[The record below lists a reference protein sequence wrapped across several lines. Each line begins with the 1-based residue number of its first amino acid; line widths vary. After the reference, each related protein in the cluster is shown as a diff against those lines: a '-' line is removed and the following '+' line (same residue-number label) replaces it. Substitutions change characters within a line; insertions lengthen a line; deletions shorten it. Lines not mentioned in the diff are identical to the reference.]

1 MINNIKKLA
10 EQINQEVQE
19 LTKAREG
26 LIEIKKKM
34 VEAGFSEDQA
44 CKKLATAIGGLDFRT
59 IKNWLRK
66 ETHLQDKKLL
76 RILLFIKVYE
86 EVEKNEMA

>member
-34 VEAGFSEDQA
+34 IEAGFSEDQA
-44 CKKLATAIGGLDFRT
+44 CKKLATAIGLDFRT

-86 EVEKNEMA
+86 EVEKNEV

>member
-1 MINNIKKLA
+1 MKSDLKKLV

-19 LTKAREG
+19 LSEAREG
-26 LIEIKKKM
+26 LIKIKEKM

-59 IKNWLRK
+59 IKKWLRK

-76 RILLFIKVYE
+76 RILLFIKTYE
-86 EVEKNEMA
+86 EVKND

>member
-59 IKNWLRK
+59 IKKWLR
-66 ETHLQDKKLL
+66 QAKLL
-76 RILLFIKVYE
+76 VEPNPLMPFLLGT
-86 EVEKNEMA
+86 A